1 MTALGDWDIW
11 SSVTPTKRRAGGVQP
26 HLRVTVAQG
35 ILKNL

>member
-1 MTALGDWDIW
+1 MTALGDWESW
-11 SSVTPTKRRAGGVQP
+11 SSVSPTKRRAVGVQS